1 MNQKQFSDNLKLNDE
16 MRKLY
21 MKNYDN
27 VNNKN
32 NYEATNISFSN
43 FQNQNQFQSSNNNF
57 RNEELDN
64 FSFNNRRNR
73 RDFELNNNNYNDN
86 KYDNNIPHGIRK
98 FKKIPRE
105 TRNVNNTNQ
114 NEFQKR
120 NLDINEFN
128 RKIEKN
134 LDYYKQKSKE
144 IFSTNKKDEHLY
156 NKGGNYN
163 NNNFNLNNNNNTFIN
178 YNEINTSKFPFPKDN
193 YNNKK
198 INLMN
203 SFNEQSSLLKGNN
216 NLSNNQINNS
226 SNLISHSK
234 QIIVEI
240 IEPGVSHF
248 NMPEIENMKFITY
261 NHKYKKIIKKFGFIV
276 ILSGIIMI
284 FVYNLSKKEQKE
296 EILNA
301 LRLISPNMILSLVVT
316 VFIIFIILYFI
327 MKKNDN
333 DYYNDIAERD
343 YKILEEMIK
352 KRDNNFIGIFQN
364 QFIKEYSE
372 KRNIPES
379 KYKKYILPI
388 LKKLIELNNKIIDAQ
403 VNISNQIQDI
413 WKLKESI

>member
-1 MNQKQFSDNLKLNDE
+1 
-16 MRKLY
+16 
-21 MKNYDN
+21 
-27 VNNKN
+27 
-32 NYEATNISFSN
+32 
-43 FQNQNQFQSSNNNF
+43 
-57 RNEELDN
+57 
-64 FSFNNRRNR
+64 
-73 RDFELNNNNYNDN
+73 
-86 KYDNNIPHGIRK
+86 
-98 FKKIPRE
+98 
-105 TRNVNNTNQ
+105 
-114 NEFQKR
+114 
-120 NLDINEFN
+120 
-128 RKIEKN
+128 
-134 LDYYKQKSKE
+134 
-144 IFSTNKKDEHLY
+144 
-156 NKGGNYN
+156 
-163 NNNFNLNNNNNTFIN
+163 
-178 YNEINTSKFPFPKDN
+178 
-193 YNNKK
+193 
-198 INLMN
+198 MN